1 MKSIFIWSIFLV
13 PVDVVQ
19 GIQYKHN
26 GQKEK
31 GKRLNSQEKMESF
44 SVLSS
49 PCVTHNITLRKSKE
63 NTVIYIILKNNSV
76 SVNT

>member
-1 MKSIFIWSIFLV
+1 MKSTFIWSIFLV

-19 GIQYKHN
+19 GIQYKHK
-26 GQKEK
+26 KEK
-31 GKRLNSQEKMESF
+31 GKRLNSQEKMENF

-63 NTVIYIILKNNSV
+63 NTAIYIYIYI
-76 SVNT
+76 